1 MNRQQYRYNGHRPWN
16 RPLTHAPRPPHPP
29 LLPPPP
35 PPPPIEISE
44 TTKSKL
50 KKFHFRPPRSK
61 RIKTDAAV
69 PLGGPVKSVKTAEDT
84 KVVEAAVEEAIDKTA
99 TMAAPDAA
107 SKQIGSQRGSQKK
120 NERDS
125 QSRQTSQRAGTKT
138 DSTQPDKPATAPTAS
153 NDSDKENN
161 TNADDTSN
169 ALPST
174 QPSKITP
181 TVVATPEFLSIHVR
195 TPRARFAWQDLA
207 GTPDTPKIKETLG
220 ISPNAKLSWGTGQA
234 GATSPPLPSKQGTK
248 RPRSTSPPSSPTNP
262 RSKRVAE
269 NVQKFKEVMASATM
283 ANMALDARAPRR
295 RNALTRHRTE
305 VGRPTVR
312 SDAANAVGVLG
323 IEQSPKSNSPAA
335 PNGPS
340 PRNAPGFRRSMS
352 CNTLLTPTS
361 KRQKTGIL
369 ESDHRQGHNMTPV
382 SKPQQT
388 TLEPERQPSIQRESR
403 PLDGQRPPPLSNN
416 LEAPAGLEEADQVDQ
431 IETAPP
437 VRPISPV
444 AIHRLS
450 LTTKDDASK
459 CNTSIPDIE
468 SNGPDPKRSR
478 EQLQPSTVDKPA
490 NTDIMSDYGDDDV
503 FDEFDDF
510 DDDMLAEIDAS
521 LAPTRVHTVAPDV
534 DPILAV
540 VDTNTAMSEPATR
553 DEFDDL
559 DDGLDDMVADD
570 LLTAIETNVS
580 RQANPATRT
589 PRAAKATSK
598 IKPASNVK
606 PGCEVGDM
614 EDMYGGDDDFG
625 DDFDFEAA
633 ELAATQAVGRAAATI
648 SAAAPWA
655 NTQKSSQKRRAIQ
668 RYLVTNVLIS
678 SYHDDRQ
685 SLCQEKILVVQADG
699 EKKDSG
705 RAVHLRG
712 DWFNTSASIKAYIH
726 VLGEFD
732 SSGMCVIDD
741 DHGMLILH
749 PDQLLSSTVVAESF
763 SCTRRAVLQDRVKET
778 GTVGPPLVYGTLVHE
793 IFQDALLAN
802 EWSHDFLSTAADN
815 TIQKHLEELYT
826 IKVDVPTAR
835 EYLLT
840 RTRELASWADL
851 FVNPKPKPG
860 AMAEGRNGEKV
871 NMSISKLL
879 DIEEH
884 VWSPMY
890 GLKGNIDATIQ
901 VVMNTEQ
908 DSKTLTMPF
917 ELKTGKRTSITHQA
931 QTIMYNLLLSDRYDI
946 EIVYGILYYTE
957 HSQMLRIPAVRNELR
972 HMIMKRNELACYVR
986 ERSVQLPPM
995 LRNRST
1001 CGWCFAKTSCFV
1013 YHKLADDGTGETS
1026 GMGDKFTEVV
1036 GHLTPMHKE
1045 FFLKW
1050 EDLLTKEEKVG
1061 HKLRRELWTMLSA
1074 EREKVGRCFGNVI
1087 IEEGSAYEEQST
1099 TKINRFRYTFVKEN
1113 PAPGFSF
1120 MDSQLVV
1127 GDPIVIS
1134 DEDGHFGLAIGFVSA
1149 IRKQRMDVAVDR
1161 RLHNA
1166 RIRQPGFDE
1175 KTSQVFAGIMEAG
1188 KSKKHF
1194 GIKENYGGRSQT
1206 KHSSNNGNGNS
1217 HIVRYRI
1224 DKDEFTNGMATIRN
1238 NIVQVMA
1245 GHRTDARELRQLV
1258 VDLVP
1263 PRFKAKT
1270 TQYALDDAEMES
1282 LNVDQ
1287 KQAIAKVM
1295 SAEDY
1300 ALVLGMPGTGKTT
1313 TIAHIIRALVSQ
1325 NKSVLLTSYTHTAV
1339 DNILLKLRTPKTP
1352 ILRLGVPAKVHPE
1365 VREFAILAGEPKSS
1379 LEEIR
1384 SAWHETPIV
1393 ATTCLGVNHPIFNE
1407 RTFDYCIV
1415 DEASQITL
1423 PICLGPIRMAR
1434 TFVLVGDH
1442 NQLPPLV
1449 QSDDAREGGLDVSLF
1464 KLLSDTHPD
1473 SVVNLEHQYRMCED
1487 IMALSNTLIYSGR
1500 LKCGTE
1506 ALRHR
1511 SLHVP
1516 DMARLHLHHHN
1527 ASSMARLTPTSFCA
1541 MGSKSCWLRDLL
1553 RPETRV
1559 AFVNTDAI
1567 PSSREEAKGNRT
1579 VNPCEARLVAQ
1590 LVEGL
1595 LTVGVPASDIGVMT
1609 HYRSQLSLLRNSLR
1623 GVNGASSSSSNGNN
1637 GSGASAIEMHTA
1649 DRFQGRDKEVV
1660 VLSLV
1665 RNNEACLIGD
1675 LLKDWRRIN
1684 VAFTRAKTK
1693 LLVVGSRSTLKGGV
1707 NNTNKDT
1714 NNKKSGGR
1722 GDRHSLN
1729 GETGEEMLARFI
1741 NLMEARSWIYDLPSD
1756 ALENH
1761 LFEELPATQAG
1772 SLAMS
1777 MGLPVTGPAARP
1789 SPGKSV
1795 DIEDTFSGKTAIST
1809 SKSTAPLRQIAA
1821 PNNRSASTTLQNGSS
1836 RKPRLLVALSTGKE
1850 NQQQRAALQQPGKR
1864 VGLNAEA
1871 IIKKRPVLRNL
1882 LNDMIGGDNF
1892 AE

>member
-1 MNRQQYRYNGHRPWN
+1 MESALYTCSTATTSSP
-16 RPLTHAPRPPHPP
+16 
-29 LLPPPP
+29 
-35 PPPPIEISE
+35 ISE

-61 RIKTDAAV
+61 PARTDG
-69 PLGGPVKSVKTAEDT
+69 GGPVKA
-84 KVVEAAVEEAIDKTA
+84 VEAIEAVEAVDAVKQAAMMAIT
-99 TMAAPDAA
+99 DAA
-107 SKQIGSQRGSQKK
+107 SRQRGSQ
-120 NERDS
+120 RQS
-125 QSRQTSQRAGTKT
+125 QRESQPRQTSQKAVMLTIATQTDKAAAAAPLPPPAG
-138 DSTQPDKPATAPTAS
+138 
-153 NDSDKENN
+153 NDSDKENDAN
-161 TNADDTSN
+161 TDDNSN

-181 TVVATPEFLSIHVR
+181 TVAATPEFLSIHVR

-220 ISPNAKLSWGTGQA
+220 ISPNAKLSWGTGHA

-295 RNALTRHRTE
+295 RTALTRHRTE
-305 VGRPTVR
+305 IGRPTAR
-312 SDAANAVGVLG
+312 NDAAANAAGALGIGIGIG
-323 IEQSPKSNSPAA
+323 IEQSPNANSPAGSK
-335 PNGPS
+335 GPS
-340 PRNAPGFRRSMS
+340 PRSGPGFRRSMS

-361 KRQKTGIL
+361 KRQKTDSI
-369 ESDHRQGHNMTPV
+369 ESDLCQDHDITPIA
-382 SKPQQT
+382 KPQQQAAV
-388 TLEPERQPSIQRESR
+388 EPQRQPSLQRESR
-403 PLDGQRPPPLSNN
+403 PPSRQRPPPPS
-416 LEAPAGLEEADQVDQ
+416 LEYDIQPKPAHAAQVDQ
-431 IETAPP
+431 METAPP
-437 VRPISPV
+437 VRPISP
-444 AIHRLS
+444 AAMHRLS
-450 LTTKDDASK
+450 LTTKDESAKS
-459 CNTSIPDIE
+459 NPSIPDTE
-468 SNGPDPKRSR
+468 SNGPNRTQQQPK
-478 EQLQPSTVDKPA
+478 QHPKDDKPNYA
-490 NTDIMSDYGDDDV
+490 GGVSDYGDDDV
-503 FDEFDDF
+503 FDDFDDF

-521 LAPTRVHTVAPDV
+521 LAPPIAPAPVPAPVPAAAVAV
-534 DPILAV
+534 AV
-540 VDTNTAMSEPATR
+540 AVDTDTTMTEPAAR
-553 DEFDDL
+553 DEFEDL
-559 DDGLDDMVADD
+559 DDELDDMVTAADD
-570 LLTAIETNVS
+570 LMAAIESNGSRPANLTTTATVTTTTTTTTNP
-580 RQANPATRT
+580 Q
-589 PRAAKATSK
+589 AAKSISNAK
-598 IKPASNVK
+598 LASAAK
-606 PGCEVGDM
+606 PGCGVGDM
-614 EDMYGGDDDFG
+614 EDMYGGDDFG

-633 ELAATQAVGRAAATI
+633 ELAAAQAVGRATATTA
-648 SAAAPWA
+648 SAAPWA
-655 NTQKSSQKRRAIQ
+655 KTRNSSQKRRAIQ
-668 RYLVTNVLIS
+668 RYLVTNVLTS
-678 SYHDDRQ
+678 SYHDERQ
-685 SLCQEKILVVQADG
+685 RLCQEKILVVQVDG
-699 EKKDSG
+699 EKKDAM

-712 DWFNTSASIKAYIH
+712 DWFNTSASVKAYVH
-726 VLGEFD
+726 VLSEFD
-732 SSGMCVIDD
+732 ALGMCVVDD

-763 SCTRRAVLQDRVKET
+763 SCTRRAVLQDRVKDT
-778 GTVGPPLVYGTLVHE
+778 GAVGPPLVYGTLVHE

-802 EWSHDFLSTAADN
+802 EWSPDFLSTAADN

-835 EYLLT
+835 EYLVT

-851 FVNPKPKPG
+851 FVSPKPKPG
-860 AMAEGRNGEKV
+860 AMAEGRNGEKI

-901 VVMNTEQ
+901 VAVNAGK
-908 DSKTLTMPF
+908 DSKDSKGSQTLTMPF

-931 QTIMYNLLLSDRYDI
+931 QTILYNLLLSDRYDI

-986 ERSVQLPPM
+986 ERSVQLPAM

-1001 CGWCFAKTSCFV
+1001 CGWCFAQTSCFV

-1026 GMGDKFTEVV
+1026 GMGDKFTELV
-1036 GHLTPMHKE
+1036 GHLTPKHKE

-1074 EREKVGRCFGNVI
+1074 DREKLGRCFGNVL
-1087 IEEGSAYEEQST
+1087 IEEGSAYEETGTS
-1099 TKINRFRYTFVKEN
+1099 KINRFRYTFVKES

-1175 KTSQVFAGIMEAG
+1175 KTNQVFAGIMEAG
-1188 KSKKHF
+1188 KSKKQKQKQV
-1194 GIKENYGGRSQT
+1194 GIEENYGGRSQ
-1206 KHSSNNGNGNS
+1206 SNSS

-1263 PRFKAKT
+1263 PHFKTVT

-1287 KQAIAKVM
+1287 KKAIAKVM

-1339 DNILLKLRTPKTP
+1339 DNILLKLRESKTP

-1449 QSDDAREGGLDVSLF
+1449 QSDDAREGGLDISLF
-1464 KLLSDTHPD
+1464 KLLSDSHPD

-1487 IMALSNTLIYSGR
+1487 IMALSNTLIYNGR

-1527 ASSMARLTPTSFCA
+1527 AGSMARLTPPSFCA
-1541 MGSKSCWLRDLL
+1541 MGSKACWLRDLL

-1623 GVNGASSSSSNGNN
+1623 GVSGSSSNTSSSNN
-1637 GSGASAIEMHTA
+1637 NAGGGGGVIEMHTA

-1707 NNTNKDT
+1707 NNTKKD
-1714 NNKKSGGR
+1714 NGNGR
-1722 GDRHSLN
+1722 GGDRDSRLAN

-1741 NLMEARSWIYDLPSD
+1741 RLMEERSWIYDLPSD
-1756 ALENH
+1756 ALDNH
-1761 LFEELPATQAG
+1761 LFEELPTTQAG
-1772 SLAMS
+1772 SLVMS
-1777 MGLPVTGPAARP
+1777 MGLPVSGPGSGLGSGPAAQSPP
-1789 SPGKSV
+1789 SKNS
-1795 DIEDTFSGKTAIST
+1795 KTRNYNDNNMA
-1809 SKSTAPLRQIAA
+1809 KPKAPLQPIAV
-1821 PNNRSASTTLQNGSS
+1821 PNNRPASTTPQTAS
-1836 RKPRLLVALSTGKE
+1836 RKPRLLIKPSLGKE

-1864 VGLNAEA
+1864 VGMNAEA
-1871 IIKKRPVLRNL
+1871 IIKKRPILRNL
-1882 LNDMIGGDNF
+1882 LNDMMGGDDF

>member
-1 MNRQQYRYNGHRPWN
+1 MSRKGKLLFLTLPVFPYSNIYFTLLNGH
-16 RPLTHAPRPPHPP
+16 
-29 LLPPPP
+29 
-35 PPPPIEISE
+35 
-44 TTKSKL
+44 
-50 KKFHFRPPRSK
+50 
-61 RIKTDAAV
+61 
-69 PLGGPVKSVKTAEDT
+69 
-84 KVVEAAVEEAIDKTA
+84 
-99 TMAAPDAA
+99 
-107 SKQIGSQRGSQKK
+107 
-120 NERDS
+120 
-125 QSRQTSQRAGTKT
+125 
-138 DSTQPDKPATAPTAS
+138 
-153 NDSDKENN
+153 
-161 TNADDTSN
+161 
-169 ALPST
+169 
-174 QPSKITP
+174 
-181 TVVATPEFLSIHVR
+181 
-195 TPRARFAWQDLA
+195 
-207 GTPDTPKIKETLG
+207 
-220 ISPNAKLSWGTGQA
+220 
-234 GATSPPLPSKQGTK
+234 
-248 RPRSTSPPSSPTNP
+248 
-262 RSKRVAE
+262 
-269 NVQKFKEVMASATM
+269 
-283 ANMALDARAPRR
+283 
-295 RNALTRHRTE
+295 
-305 VGRPTVR
+305 
-312 SDAANAVGVLG
+312 
-323 IEQSPKSNSPAA
+323 
-335 PNGPS
+335 
-340 PRNAPGFRRSMS
+340 
-352 CNTLLTPTS
+352 
-361 KRQKTGIL
+361 
-369 ESDHRQGHNMTPV
+369 
-382 SKPQQT
+382 
-388 TLEPERQPSIQRESR
+388 
-403 PLDGQRPPPLSNN
+403 
-416 LEAPAGLEEADQVDQ
+416 
-431 IETAPP
+431 
-437 VRPISPV
+437 
-444 AIHRLS
+444 
-450 LTTKDDASK
+450 
-459 CNTSIPDIE
+459 
-468 SNGPDPKRSR
+468 
-478 EQLQPSTVDKPA
+478 LQ
-490 NTDIMSDYGDDDV
+490 
-503 FDEFDDF
+503 
-510 DDDMLAEIDAS
+510 
-521 LAPTRVHTVAPDV
+521 
-534 DPILAV
+534 
-540 VDTNTAMSEPATR
+540 
-553 DEFDDL
+553 
-559 DDGLDDMVADD
+559 
-570 LLTAIETNVS
+570 
-580 RQANPATRT
+580 
-589 PRAAKATSK
+589 
-598 IKPASNVK
+598 
-606 PGCEVGDM
+606 
-614 EDMYGGDDDFG
+614 
-625 DDFDFEAA
+625 
-633 ELAATQAVGRAAATI
+633 
-648 SAAAPWA
+648 
-655 NTQKSSQKRRAIQ
+655 
-668 RYLVTNVLIS
+668 
-678 SYHDDRQ
+678 
-685 SLCQEKILVVQADG
+685 ILVVQVDG
-699 EKKDSG
+699 EKSDST

-712 DWFNTSASIKAYIH
+712 DWFNTSASIKAYVH
-726 VLGEFD
+726 VLGDFD
-732 SSGMCVIDD
+732 SSGMCVVDD

-749 PDQLLSSTVVAESF
+749 PDQLLASTVVAESF
-763 SCTRRAVLQDRVKET
+763 SCTRRAVLQDRVKDT
-778 GTVGPPLVYGTLVHE
+778 GTVGPPLVYGSLVHE

-802 EWSHDFLSTAADN
+802 EWSHEFLSTAADK

-826 IKVDVPTAR
+826 IKVDIPTAR

-851 FVNPKPKPG
+851 FVSPKPKPG
-860 AMAEGRNGEKV
+860 AIAEGRNGEKI
-871 NMSISKLL
+871 NLSISKLL

-901 VVMNTEQ
+901 VAINAGK

-946 EIVYGILYYTE
+946 DIVYGILYYTE
-957 HSQMLRIPAVRNELR
+957 HSQMLRIPAIRNELR

-986 ERSVQLPPM
+986 ERSVQLPAM

-1001 CGWCFAKTSCFV
+1001 CGWCFAQTSCFV

-1026 GMGDKFTEVV
+1026 GMGDKFNERV
-1036 GHLTPMHKE
+1036 GHLTPKHKE

-1074 EREKVGRCFGNVI
+1074 EREKLGRCFGDVI
-1087 IEEGSAYEEQST
+1087 IEEGSAYEESGT
-1099 TKINRFRYTFVKEN
+1099 SKINRFRYTFVKEN

-1120 MDSQLVV
+1120 MESQLVV

-1149 IRKQRMDVAVDR
+1149 IRRQRMDVAVDR

-1175 KTSQVFAGIMEAG
+1175 KTNQVFAGIMEAG
-1188 KSKKHF
+1188 KTKMSTKMKQQL
-1194 GIKENYGGRSQT
+1194 GIKENYGGRSQNDG
-1206 KHSSNNGNGNS
+1206 SSGSSGNS
-1217 HIVRYRI
+1217 NSNKNHVVRYRI

-1263 PRFKAKT
+1263 PRFKAVT
-1270 TQYALDDAEMES
+1270 TQYTLGDDGGDDAETAA

-1339 DNILLKLRTPKTP
+1339 DNILLKLRASKTP

-1449 QSDDAREGGLDVSLF
+1449 QSDDAREGGLDISLF
-1464 KLLSDTHPD
+1464 KLLSDTHPS

-1487 IMALSNTLIYSGR
+1487 IMALSNTLIYNGR

-1516 DMARLHLHHHN
+1516 DMARLYQHHHN
-1527 ASSMARLTPTSFCA
+1527 ASSMARLTPTTFCA
-1541 MGSKSCWLRDLL
+1541 MGSKTCWLRDLL

-1567 PSSREEAKGNRT
+1567 PNSREEAKGNRT

-1609 HYRSQLSLLRNSLR
+1609 HYRSQLSLLRNQLR
-1623 GVNGASSSSSNGNN
+1623 NVSGSSSSSSSSNNNNKNNNYNNNYNNNDDNN
-1637 GSGASAIEMHTA
+1637 GSGTNVIEMHTA

-1665 RNNEACLIGD
+1665 RSNEACLIGD

-1707 NNTNKDT
+1707 NNSS
-1714 NNKKSGGR
+1714 KKNSGR
-1722 GDRHSLN
+1722 GDRDTLN

-1741 NLMEARSWIYDLPSD
+1741 SLMEERSWIYDLPSD
-1756 ALENH
+1756 ALDNH
-1761 LFEELPATQAG
+1761 LFEELPTTQAG
-1772 SLAMS
+1772 SSLVMS
-1777 MGLPVTGPAARP
+1777 MGGPVSGPAVRS
-1789 SPGKSV
+1789 SPTSNSV
-1795 DIEDTFSGKTAIST
+1795 DMEDIVGNGSNNNNNKTTRPKAAAAA
-1809 SKSTAPLRQIAA
+1809 APLRTIAV
-1821 PNNRSASTTLQNGSS
+1821 PNNRHASTTPQTTTAS
-1836 RKPRLLVALSTGKE
+1836 RKPRLLIAPSIGKE

-1864 VGLNAEA
+1864 IGVNAEA

-1882 LNDMIGGDNF
+1882 LNDLMGGDDF
-1892 AE
+1892 GQ